1 MKLYPII
8 VNDIDACLDPHKFEA
23 YRKEDVDKALEEKD
37 AKIKELEAEIER
49 LNAELNA
56 YHDLINRIDYCYLQI
71 DGSYGDMKKGGLA
84 YCVADKVKYIRRK
97 GWINQPTTE
106 ENG

>member
-37 AKIKELEAEIER
+37 AKIKELEEQLHELAERECVLCKKKIKELEAENER
-49 LNAELNA
+49 LKAEL
-56 YHDLINRIDYCYLQI
+56 RE
-71 DGSYGDMKKGGLA
+71 GK
-84 YCVADKVKYIRRK
+84 
-97 GWINQPTTE
+97 
-106 ENG
+106 